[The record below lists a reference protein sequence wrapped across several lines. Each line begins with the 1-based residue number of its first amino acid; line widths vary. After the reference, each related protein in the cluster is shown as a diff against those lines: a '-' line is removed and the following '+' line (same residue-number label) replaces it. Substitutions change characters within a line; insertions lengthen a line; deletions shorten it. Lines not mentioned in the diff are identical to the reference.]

1 MRIRLARG
9 GNPLG
14 RLIATVLVWLP
25 LTFAVWYVAAPVL
38 LWPAALLAEAIAR
51 TAFADLVRSVDW
63 HGATLTFA
71 TTLKPGGA
79 QAGGIITVDIDLLL
93 YSFGLPLF
101 AALTLAAREERW
113 PRRMLIGYLAIL
125 PFVAWGAL
133 AELLKVLAIS
143 SGPQVASQTGFVAWQ
158 REVIA
163 FAYQFGTL
171 ILPAVVPA
179 VTWVLTHR
187 RYLERLRAATAR

>member
-1 MRIRLARG
+1 MRIRLSRG
-9 GNPLG
+9 GTPLG
-14 RLIATVLVWLP
+14 RFVVTVLIWLP
-25 LTFAVWYVAAPVL
+25 ITFALWYIASPIL
-38 LWPAALLAEAIAR
+38 LWPAALLSEAIAR
-51 TAFADLVRSVDW
+51 MGFGDLVRAADW
-63 HGATLTFA
+63 HGATLSFI
-71 TTLKPGGA
+71 TTLRPGGEK
-79 QAGGIITVDIDLLL
+79 AGGVITVDVDLLL

-113 PRRMLIGYLAIL
+113 PRRLAIGYVVIL
-125 PFVAWGAL
+125 PFVAWGTV

-163 FAYQFGTL
+163 FAYQFGAL

-187 RYLERLRAATAR
+187 RYLERLRAATTS